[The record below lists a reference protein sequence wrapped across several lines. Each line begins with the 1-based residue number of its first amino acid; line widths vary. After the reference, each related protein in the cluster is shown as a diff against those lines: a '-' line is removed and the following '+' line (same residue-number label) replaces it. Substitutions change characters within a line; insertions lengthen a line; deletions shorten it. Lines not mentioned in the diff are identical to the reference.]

1 MVVCDSSL
9 QMKNARQEHTTFLAV
24 QDLHNKTACK
34 TRTRLISRSRTRQE
48 RAKLFEST
56 LSLVVRNLHVH
67 ENWTHLREN
76 VNAVASPIPKN
87 GSLSRNLIGLKSFG
101 LFTKIS
107 GLLPVKPSR
116 ASGIPRTLK
125 EIHWSVITIG
135 ILRNGNLKNSSFPK
149 SGIKDCSLFYFA
161 LCIVHKSNYSL
172 FLFNEVKI
180 FIKVKLGKPLS
191 LSIEVF
197 IVLLLEFVCQ

>member
-1 MVVCDSSL
+1 MLSCLKVRCHSSYAMYMCMRIEL
-9 QMKNARQEHTTFLAV
+9 TL
-24 QDLHNKTACK
+24 
-34 TRTRLISRSRTRQE
+34 E
-48 RAKLFEST
+48 RMST
-56 LSLVVRNLHVH
+56 LL
-67 ENWTHLREN
+67 LR
-76 VNAVASPIPKN
+76 PFPKN

-172 FLFNEVKI
+172 FNEVKI
-180 FIKVKLGKPLS
+180 FIKVKLGNLLS

>member
-1 MVVCDSSL
+1 MLSCLKVRCHSSYAIYL
-9 QMKNARQEHTTFLAV
+9 CMRIELTL
-24 QDLHNKTACK
+24 
-34 TRTRLISRSRTRQE
+34 E
-48 RAKLFEST
+48 RMST
-56 LSLVVRNLHVH
+56 LL
-67 ENWTHLREN
+67 LR
-76 VNAVASPIPKN
+76 PFPKN

-135 ILRNGNLKNSSFPK
+135 ILRNGNLKNSSFPT

-161 LCIVHKSNYSL
+161 LCIVHNSIFFIQWSQNIYQSKVGYTPFSIYWSIYCPSL
-172 FLFNEVKI
+172 GICVSVEQDRLN
-180 FIKVKLGKPLS
+180 
-191 LSIEVF
+191 
-197 IVLLLEFVCQ
+197 